1 MACANRIVRRSLKSL
16 YLANHK
22 PDAQGLYGAYLSFGD
37 VPSVF
42 GEPKV
47 RYDPY
52 VAVEWEIR
60 KITAEKD
67 WRNDDY
73 LRRWASR

>member
-1 MACANRIVRRSLKSL
+1 
-16 YLANHK
+16 
-22 PDAQGLYGAYLSFGD
+22 LYGAYLSFGD

-52 VAVEWEIR
+52 VAVEWETR
-60 KITAEKD
+60 KLTGEKD
-67 WRNDDY
+67 WCNDDY